1 MTFRSFLA
9 EFFQKDDLVVV
20 YFIHLGY
27 LWISRAYF
35 RPLEILFDFKLEV
48 LMMKHTWRPW
58 SKCRTHPNPAFE
70 FFSKFGS
77 HKLQKKTS
85 ITVFIRRL
93 KSWEQQSYQQTLG
106 RISLGLK
113 PGLKT
118 PDLQYFDESTLMSQ
132 TKRHHFF
139 ITWRCLA
146 FFSGRN
152 PWWTVL
158 SAQFRPFLARQ
169 AR

>member
-1 MTFRSFLA
+1 MTFRSFLT
-9 EFFQKDDLVVV
+9 EFFQKDDLVV

-70 FFSKFGS
+70 FFSKIGS
-77 HKLQKKTS
+77 RKLQKTMS
-85 ITVFIRRL
+85 IAVFIRRL
-93 KSWEQQSYQQTLG
+93 KSSYQQTLG
-106 RISLGLK
+106 RISLGVQ
-113 PGLKT
+113 PGFKT
-118 PDLQYFDESTLMSQ
+118 LDLQYFDESTLLSQ

-139 ITWRCLA
+139 VAWRCLA
-146 FFSGRN
+146 RLFFWGRN

-169 AR
+169 VR